1 MEIDPDD
8 DDGSGDDEATKN
20 GMAVSDLH
28 CDDCRR
34 RYMILR
40 WIDIAVLFFDY
51 TECMQF
57 FDSALRQQN
66 TK

>member
-28 CDDCRR
+28 CDCRR

-40 WIDIAVLFFDY
+40 
-51 TECMQF
+51 
-57 FDSALRQQN
+57 
-66 TK
+66 